1 MFYKAPIFAALLILA
16 SAISSCSIYPEN
28 PLLALSSKEKRVANT
43 WRVSYASDED
53 GTEVTDQA
61 ADDRYI
67 FSEDGTAEWKTT
79 FTGADITLT
88 GEWDL
93 LDDGA
98 TLQTTLQYT
107 ILGVTYT
114 QTDKFNI
121 QKLTEDELW
130 LEDDEDNDIQIQLST
145 F

>member
-1 MFYKAPIFAALLILA
+1 MLNKAPIFAALLILV

-28 PLLALSSKEKRVANT
+28 PLIALGSKEKRIANT
-43 WRVSYASDED
+43 WRVTYASDED
-53 GTEVTDQA
+53 GTEVTAQS

-79 FTGADITLT
+79 FTGVDITLT

-98 TLQTTLQYT
+98 TLQTSLQYT
-107 ILGVTYT
+107 LLGVTYT
-114 QTDKFNI
+114 QTERFNI

-130 LEDDEDNDIQIQLST
+130 LEDADDNDIQIKLTT